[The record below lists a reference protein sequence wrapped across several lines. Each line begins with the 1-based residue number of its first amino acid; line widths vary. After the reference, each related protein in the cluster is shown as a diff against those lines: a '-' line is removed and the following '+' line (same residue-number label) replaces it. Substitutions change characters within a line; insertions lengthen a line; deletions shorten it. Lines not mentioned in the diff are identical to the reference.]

1 MDGTN
6 KAARGQVETGGGVR
20 PGPPD
25 EAGVEH
31 TAQRPFSAQCQGHG
45 GERNARHAVH
55 PQRVSEQWRMHRAR
69 NIPQK

>member
-31 TAQRPFSAQCQGHG
+31 TAQRPFSAQCRGASEA
-45 GERNARHAVH
+45 GERPHAVN
-55 PQRVSEQWRMHRAR
+55 PQRV
-69 NIPQK
+69 